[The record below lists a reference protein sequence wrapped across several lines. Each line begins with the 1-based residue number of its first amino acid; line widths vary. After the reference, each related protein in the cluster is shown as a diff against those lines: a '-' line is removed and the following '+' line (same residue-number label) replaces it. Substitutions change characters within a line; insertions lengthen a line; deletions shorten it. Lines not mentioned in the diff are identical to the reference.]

1 MITLVAIFVL
11 LLGCSAFF
19 SGSETALFSL
29 TEVKLRSD
37 ARLHVRTRD
46 RLLEFL
52 QAPREM
58 LVTILTGNLF
68 VNIGISI
75 VGAALLNR
83 VASFGVKTETLLS
96 VVIITPI
103 LLVFGEVVP
112 KNVSLRFA
120 RRLAPAIIWPLRFFA
135 KLIHPFVVVFTWI
148 ADRIVVLFGGSPQE
162 SLPMMRE
169 DDFRRLVDLGRKE
182 GVIVEEERE
191 LIHNVFD
198 FSDKTIS
205 HIMTPAG
212 RIFALSTERTDEEI
226 MEAIRGKQF
235 SRIPFY
241 ATNPEKV
248 VGILHVRDLF
258 AFDRRRRRGE
268 EVSVAALLRPPLF
281 VQPET
286 PLEELLREFQ
296 SRRVHMGLVRDEGGA
311 LVGIVTMHDVLE
323 ELFGEIEE

>member
-1 MITLVAIFVL
+1 MIALVAIFIL
-11 LLGCSAFF
+11 LIVCSAFF

-46 RLLEFL
+46 RLLGFL

-75 VGAALLNR
+75 VGAAILNR
-83 VASFGVKTETLLS
+83 VIPLGVKMETLLS

-112 KNVSLRFA
+112 KNLSLRFA
-120 RRLAPAIIWPLRFFA
+120 RQLAAAVIGPLRLFA
-135 KLIHPFVVVFTWI
+135 KLIHPFVVIFTWI

-205 HIMTPAG
+205 HIMTPAE
-212 RIFALSTERTDEEI
+212 RIFALSTEQSDEEV
-226 MEAIRGKQF
+226 MLAIKGKQF

-241 ATNPEKV
+241 AADPAKI

-258 AFDRRRRRGE
+258 SFDRRRQQGE
-268 EVSVAALLRPPLF
+268 EVSLESLLRPPLF
-281 VQPET
+281 VEPET

-296 SRRVHMGLVRDEGGA
+296 RRRAHMALVRDGRGS
-311 LVGIVTMHDVLE
+311 LVGVVTMHDVLE
-323 ELFGEIEE
+323 ELFGEIEQ